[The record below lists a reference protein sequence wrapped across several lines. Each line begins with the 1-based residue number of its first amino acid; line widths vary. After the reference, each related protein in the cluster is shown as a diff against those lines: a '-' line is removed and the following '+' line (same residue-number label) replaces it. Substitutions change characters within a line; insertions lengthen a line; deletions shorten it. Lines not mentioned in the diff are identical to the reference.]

1 MKLKFNKTPSRY
13 ETIFIKWEGIHY
25 NRELL
30 KKFIRRYW
38 FVRFLSVFFR
48 SYRKELMWMNDTIKH
63 YGEER
68 IKNLL
73 KNTEFASKMGHI
85 ERLSRIGSSEI
96 LTIGSYTTKTYRI
109 ISNLPKKDFD
119 LITKR
124 IEELI
129 KIATN
134 VTTQVEIIGENTP
147 GD

>member
-96 LTIGSYTTKTYRI
+96 LTIGSYTPKTYRI

>member
-96 LTIGSYTTKTYRI
+96 LTIGSYTPKTYRI
-109 ISNLPKKDFD
+109 ISNLPKKDFEYW
-119 LITKR
+119 
-124 IEELI
+124 EEMYEL
-129 KIATN
+129 KVAEKTR
-134 VTTQVEIIGENTP
+134 EKL
-147 GD
+147 